1 MSTDPYGIANY
12 TGNSGIYYSLAGGN
26 VPPTSTYT
34 AAANNSSNGVNWS
47 GILDGVGKIANTGAN
62 IYGTIANASKKPG
75 ETNITL
81 LDPNTGRPVINN
93 PTPYSAGQNAGNNNL
108 LFIVAGVVLVV
119 VIGFFAFF
127 KKGK

>member
-34 AAANNSSNGVNWS
+34 AAANTSSNGVNWS

-62 IYGTIANASKKPG
+62 IYGTIANASKKPS

-81 LDPNTGRPVINN
+81 LDPRTGLPQSV
-93 PTPYSAGQNAGNNNL
+93 TPDGGRAVAAGNNNL
-108 LFIVAGVVLVV
+108 LIIVAGVVLVV